1 MYPCRLSFSPMTW
14 IIIQLFVDCNLCCM
28 KRPFVFFLLP
38 VLLLFQAIG
47 ALYGGISL
55 MLKPDGSIMQMPLS
69 WLQPSPFANYF
80 IPGLILAVVLGC
92 FPVFIVYGLLFMP
105 KWNFGYLNIYP
116 KRHWSLTFALYLGI
130 MLVCWINVQL
140 LMVQQYFWLQPI
152 MALTGLLIIVTSLA
166 PRLIA
171 YYGQP

>member
-1 MYPCRLSFSPMTW
+1 
-14 IIIQLFVDCNLCCM
+14 M
-28 KRPFVFFLLP
+28 KRPFVFILLV

-47 ALYGGISL
+47 ALYGGFSL
-55 MLKPDGSIMQMPLS
+55 MIEPGGSIMQMPLS
-69 WLQPSPFANYF
+69 WLQPSPFDDYF
-80 IPGLILAVVLGC
+80 IPGLILAVVLGL

-105 KWNFGYLNIYP
+105 KWNFGPLNVYP
-116 KRHWSLTFALYLGI
+116 RRHWSLTFALYLGI

-140 LMVQQYFWLQPI
+140 LMVQQYFWLQPV

-171 YYGQP
+171 YYEQS

>member
-1 MYPCRLSFSPMTW
+1 
-14 IIIQLFVDCNLCCM
+14 M
-28 KRPFVFFLLP
+28 KRSFVFILLV

-47 ALYGGISL
+47 ALYGGFSL
-55 MLKPDGSIMQMPLS
+55 MIEPDGSIMQMPLS
-69 WLQPSPFANYF
+69 WLQPSPFDDYF
-80 IPGLILAVVLGC
+80 IPGLILAVVLGL

-105 KWNFGYLNIYP
+105 KWNFRHLNVYP
-116 KRHWSLTFALYLGI
+116 RRHWSLTFALYLGI

-140 LMVQQYFWLQPI
+140 LMVQQYFWLQPV

-171 YYGQP
+171 YYEQS